1 MNPIR
6 LLVSTPT
13 NRIQC
18 VERTN
23 VSNSSLISLAIR
35 YTPINPALILPK
47 IKNLFQNF
55 SQAEIAIL
63 SIDASSIRLES
74 DPPFIYG

>member
-1 MNPIR
+1 M
-6 LLVSTPT
+6 
-13 NRIQC
+13 
-18 VERTN
+18 N

-47 IKNLFQNF
+47 IQNLFKNF

-74 DPPFIYG
+74 DPPFITVP